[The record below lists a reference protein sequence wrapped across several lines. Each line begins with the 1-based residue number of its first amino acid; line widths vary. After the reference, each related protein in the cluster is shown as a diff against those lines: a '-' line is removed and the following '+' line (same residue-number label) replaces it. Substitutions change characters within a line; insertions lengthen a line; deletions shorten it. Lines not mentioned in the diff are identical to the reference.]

1 MGVVEIS
8 LLAGGIFIF
17 LFASIWLYFDKKTSN
32 LKSKLFL
39 YFMVVIGPIMIY
51 FPTFG
56 PLSGIK
62 NRIKSVQTIESSN
75 VKSIVFQP
83 SRYVKYMHVS
93 MFEKDSVVTD
103 KNSINEIC
111 ALIRKG
117 EVFIKRSRRTNSID
131 LVQDTCYTCRLEL
144 IMNDD
149 TKIKLGV
156 VKDNNTTVINYFSD
170 GESGWYYASFNV
182 YEFGLLFKDGY

>member
-17 LFASIWLYFDKKTSN
+17 LFASVWLYVEKKTSGI
-32 LKSKLFL
+32 KTKLFL
-39 YFMVVIGPIMIY
+39 YFMLVIGPILIY
-51 FPTFG
+51 LPTFG

-62 NRIKSVQTIESSN
+62 NKIKTVQTIESSN

-83 SRYVKYMHVS
+83 SRKDKYMHVS

-117 EVFIKRSRRTNSID
+117 EVFIQHSKRTMAID

-144 IMNDD
+144 TMNDE

-156 VKDNNTTVINYFSD
+156 VKDDNTTVINYFSD
-170 GESGWYYASFNV
+170 GESGWYYASFNA
-182 YEFGLLFKDGY
+182 YEFGHLFKDGY